1 MIFMAKSTVEE
12 LKLELAKSNN
22 EIKLLKS
29 KYENKVGELKKE
41 VSYLKEQL
49 MAQQDMLK
57 MAVEYADKLGKKLKG
72 LKKRIDSG
80 NFQSI
85 Y

>member
-1 MIFMAKSTVEE
+1 MANNTVEE
-12 LKLELAKSNN
+12 LKLELEKSNN
-22 EIKLLKS
+22 EIKILKS
-29 KYENKVGELKKE
+29 KYENQVGGLKKE

-57 MAVEYADKLGKKLKG
+57 MAVDYANRLGKELKA

-85 Y
+85 H

>member
-1 MIFMAKSTVEE
+1 MAKTTVDE
-12 LKLELAKSNN
+12 LKLELEKSNS

-29 KYENKVGELKKE
+29 KYENQVGELKKE

-57 MAVEYADKLGKKLKG
+57 MAVEYAEKLGKELKNI
-72 LKKRIDSG
+72 KKRIDSG

-85 Y
+85 H

>member
-1 MIFMAKSTVEE
+1 MADNTVET
-12 LKLELAKSNN
+12 LRLALEKSNE
-22 EIKLLKS
+22 EIKRSKS
-29 KYENKVGELKKE
+29 KYENEVGELKKE
-41 VSYLKEQL
+41 ITYLKEQL

-57 MAVEYADKLGKKLKG
+57 NAVNYADKLGVELKK

-85 Y
+85 H

>member
-1 MIFMAKSTVEE
+1 MTKSTVEE
-12 LKLELAKSNN
+12 LKLELEKSNK
-22 EIKLLKS
+22 EIRLLKS
-29 KYENKVGELKKE
+29 KYENQVGELKKE

-57 MAVEYADKLGKKLKG
+57 MAVEYADKLGKELKG

-85 Y
+85 H

>member
-1 MIFMAKSTVEE
+1 MPKISIEE
-12 LKLELAKSNN
+12 LKIELEKSKK
-22 EIKLLKS
+22 EIVLLNS
-29 KYENKVGELKKE
+29 KYEVQVGELKKE

-57 MAVEYADKLGKKLKG
+57 MAVDYADKLGKELKN

-85 Y
+85 H